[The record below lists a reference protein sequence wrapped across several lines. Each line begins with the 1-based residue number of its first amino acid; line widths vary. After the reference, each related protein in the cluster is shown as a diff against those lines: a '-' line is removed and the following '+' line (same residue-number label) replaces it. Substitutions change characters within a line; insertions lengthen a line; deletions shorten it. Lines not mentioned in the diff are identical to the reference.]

1 MKNILPNR
9 LCLYAVTDC
18 SWMKCGENLE
28 KIVEILLQNGV
39 TCVQLREKSVE
50 HEQIVRDAKNL
61 LPICRRY
68 GVPLIINDDVKAVLE
83 SGADGVHLGQSD
95 MELEKA
101 RIILGSQ
108 KIIGTS
114 AHNVNEAIMAEKNNA
129 DYLGCGAVF
138 GSLTKKDA
146 GLLSKKELSAICD
159 AVSIP
164 VVAIGGI
171 SKNNILQLMGSGI
184 AGVAVVSALFAQTDK
199 AKATQEMLG
208 LAKQVIKNN

>member
-83 SGADGVHLGQSD
+83 SGADGVHLGRSD

-101 RIILGSQ
+101 RIILGPQ